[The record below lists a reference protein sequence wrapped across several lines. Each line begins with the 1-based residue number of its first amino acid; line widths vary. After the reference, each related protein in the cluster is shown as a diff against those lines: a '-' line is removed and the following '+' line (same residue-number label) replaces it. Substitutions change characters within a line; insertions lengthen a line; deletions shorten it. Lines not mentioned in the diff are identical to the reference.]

1 MTPDGPPDPLATALA
16 VIAALDRIGAT
27 YVIGGSFASSLYGE
41 PRSTNDIDI
50 VIDLTVDRA
59 RALTDALGAR
69 FYVRA
74 DAAERA
80 AGSGGTFNVI
90 DTSTA
95 VKVDVFVAG
104 ANPLDQER
112 LRMRRTISVSGAS
125 GPVEVFVDTAENTV
139 VRKLEWFRRGG
150 GTSSRQ
156 WQDIVGVL
164 RAQRGRLNAEYLR
177 AWAERLELTDLLQRA
192 KADAET

>member
-50 VIDLTVDRA
+50 VVDLTVDRA

-69 FYVRA
+69 FYVSA

-104 ANPLDQER
+104 ADPLDQER

-156 WQDIVGVL
+156 WRDVVSVL

-192 KADAET
+192 NADAET